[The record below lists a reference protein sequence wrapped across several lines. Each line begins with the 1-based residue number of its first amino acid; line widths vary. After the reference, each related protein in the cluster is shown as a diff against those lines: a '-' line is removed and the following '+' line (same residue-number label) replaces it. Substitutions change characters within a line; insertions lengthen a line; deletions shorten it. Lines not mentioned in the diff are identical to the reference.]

1 MALTK
6 RLVKGSNLTAVEHD
20 ENINWLN
27 EGGTS
32 TSSTIHLN
40 KTSGWS
46 HRATGINP
54 LTGALTIDLADVVE
68 NGWATVFW
76 TSPDGSWPTVTV
88 TNGTGKGVAG
98 ANITAITKTI
108 GSLPGSGNYNVSFDY
123 VNGVLSMW
131 SVDASGASSGG
142 SVTESTPV
150 FESSGVLVEV

>member
-6 RLVKGSNLTAVEHD
+6 WIGSKIFPNEYNANVD
-20 ENINWLN
+20 WLN
-27 EGGTS
+27 EGGVS
-32 TSSTIHLN
+32 TSSTIYLN
-40 KTSGWS
+40 RASGWS

-54 LTGALTIDLADVVE
+54 LTGALTIDLTVVVE
-68 NGWATVFW
+68 KGWAEVFW

-88 TNGTGKGVAG
+88 TNGTGKGIAG
-98 ANITAITKTI
+98 TNITAITKTI
-108 GSLPGSGNYNVSFDY
+108 GSLPSAGNYNIGFDY
-123 VNGVLSMW
+123 SNGILSMW